1 MNRLREWLNR
11 LTGTARP
18 GRRDEDLA
26 AELRSHL
33 ELAEDEAR
41 RREPAADAVRLTRLR
56 AGGTSQAMDA
66 LRDQRGWP
74 IIDALA
80 ADVVFGWRQLNKHR
94 GVSLAAILS
103 LGLAI
108 GAATA
113 AFRLLD
119 AVMLRHLPVAAP
131 ERLSFLTRTFLD
143 SEGRTDYR
151 DDFDYPTLR
160 QYRDQLDGRAAVML
174 LGMAVEVD
182 ARIGGGEEP
191 ERVFRQYV
199 SGNVF
204 NTFGLQPALGRL
216 IGATDDRVPGG
227 HPVTVISDGL
237 WVRRFGRSPGVL
249 GNTIQLGSVR
259 YEIIGV
265 LPPGFTGTE
274 PGRLTDVFIPA
285 VMNTAALDSPG
296 WSWFRIWIRPN
307 DGTTANEIQQMLQ
320 ARFSAEH
327 LDRVKSFPAG
337 TPQPQID
344 AFLNE
349 QIRLLP
355 AGAGVS
361 DTQKSYRQPLI
372 ILSALIALVLL
383 VACANV
389 ANLMTGQALTRAHEM
404 ALRLSI
410 GAARSRLVQLVLI
423 ESLLLALVASGV
435 GALFAWWSAPF
446 VVSLLAPPEDP
457 VRLVLTVDWRA
468 LAFGAALTLGVTT
481 LFGLVPALRASSVK
495 PMRAMRGGEDP
506 HAHRRLTGSLI
517 AAQMAF
523 SVAVLFV
530 AGLFV
535 ATFQR
540 LASQPLGFSVRGLVL
555 VEINARATLTS
566 AAWDAVADHVRQT
579 PGVESAAFACWTPLS
594 GNGWTGNVT
603 VDGRPAPGR
612 APYFLSVSPAYF
624 ETMNTAFVDGRDFR
638 PGDVPPIVEKTRAAP
653 GVGIV
658 NESFA
663 RAYFDGQNP
672 VGRRLT
678 VGAVLK
684 TTIEVVGVVRDAVYR
699 SVREPMRPQVFLPLE
714 SRDGGTLVFRTAGDP
729 AVLGPQVSRDLKR
742 LRPDIRWG
750 GVSTMT
756 SVVRS
761 QMLRERLL
769 ATLSVFFAAVA
780 LILAA
785 VGLHGV
791 LSHAVIRQRRE
802 IGIRIA
808 LGARPLEIVK
818 RVSGRM
824 LALAAVGAA
833 GGVVAGV
840 AAGRF
845 VETLLF
851 RVTAGDPIAFA
862 GPLAALSVAVV
873 AALMPPALRALRV
886 DPVKALRSE

>member
-1 MNRLREWLNR
+1 ME
-11 LTGTARP
+11 
-18 GRRDEDLA
+18 
-26 AELRSHL
+26 
-33 ELAEDEAR
+33 
-41 RREPAADAVRLTRLR
+41 
-56 AGGTSQAMDA
+56 A

-74 IIDALA
+74 AVDALA

-119 AVMLRHLPVAAP
+119 AVMLRPLPVSAP
-131 ERLSFLTRTFLD
+131 DRLSYLATTVIDL
-143 SEGRTDYR
+143 EGRVDYR
-151 DDFDYPTLR
+151 DDFDYPTFR
-160 QYRDQLDGRAAVML
+160 RYRDQVGDRGAVML
-174 LGMAVEVD
+174 LGMSTEVD
-182 ARIGGGEEP
+182 GRINGGEP

-204 NTFGLQPALGRL
+204 SAFGLQPALGRL
-216 IGATDDRVPGG
+216 IGPNDDRVPGA
-227 HPVTVISDGL
+227 HPDALISHGL
-237 WVRRFGRSPGVL
+237 WRSRFVSSPSVL
-249 GNTIQLGSVR
+249 GTTIQFGSIS

-265 LPPGFTGTE
+265 SPPSFTGTE

-285 VMNTAALDSPG
+285 VMNTAALSSAG
-296 WSWFRIWIRPN
+296 WSWFRIWIRPY
-307 DGTTANEIQQMLQ
+307 GATSAGEIQQMLQ
-320 ARFSAEH
+320 ALFSADH
-327 LDRVKSFPAG
+327 IDRAKSFPAG

-344 AFLNE
+344 AFLKQE
-349 QIRLLP
+349 IRLLP

-361 DTQKSYRQPLI
+361 ETKKNYRQPLI
-372 ILSALIALVLL
+372 ILAALIALVLL

-389 ANLMTGQALTRAHEM
+389 ANLMTGQALARAREM
-404 ALRLSI
+404 ALRLSL
-410 GAARSRLVQLVLI
+410 GAARSRLVQLVLV
-423 ESLLLALVASGV
+423 ESLLLAVLATGA

-446 VVSLLAPPEDP
+446 VVSLLAPPDDP

-468 LAFGAALTLGVTT
+468 LAFGAALTLGVTM

-506 HAHRRLTGSLI
+506 DAHRRMTGALI

-535 ATFQR
+535 TTFQR
-540 LASQPLGFSVRGLVL
+540 LASQPLGFTARGLGL
-555 VEINARATLTS
+555 AEIDSRATLTS
-566 AAWDAVADHVRQT
+566 AEWGALVDHVRHT
-579 PGVESAAFACWTPLS
+579 PGVDSAAFACWAPLS
-594 GNGWTGNVT
+594 GNGWSGTVT
-603 VDGRPAPGR
+603 VDGRPAPAR
-612 APYFLSVSPAYF
+612 PPYFLSVSPAYF
-624 ETMNTAFVDGRDFR
+624 ETMNTAIVEGRDFR
-638 PGDVPPIVEKTRAAP
+638 PDDAPPIIEKTRAAP

-658 NESFA
+658 NEAFA
-663 RAYFDGQNP
+663 RTYFEGHSP
-672 VGRRLT
+672 VGRRIT
-678 VGAVLK
+678 VGGALK
-684 TTIEVVGVVRDAVYR
+684 TTIEVIGVVRDSVYR
-699 SVREPMRPQVFLPLE
+699 SVREPARTQIFLPLE
-714 SRDGGTLVFRTAGDP
+714 PRDGGTLVFRTAGDP
-729 AVLGPQVSRDLKR
+729 AVLGPQISRDLRR
-742 LRPDIRWG
+742 LRPEIRWV
-750 GVSTMT
+750 GVSAMT
-756 SVVRS
+756 GVVRS

-785 VGLHGV
+785 IGLHGV

-808 LGARPLEIVK
+808 LGARPLEIVR

-824 LALAAVGAA
+824 LVLSVLGGA
-833 GGVVAGV
+833 GGV
-840 AAGRF
+840 AAGMAAARF

-851 RVTAGDPIAFA
+851 RVTARDPIAFA
-862 GPLAALSVAVV
+862 GPLAALGVAVV
-873 AALMPPALRALRV
+873 AALVPPALRALRV